1 MSQSVDDIFDEI
13 DRLIGIEN
21 GKTWREKKRKSRRVT
36 VVRVD
41 RVNGLVRVKGYKMEW
56 WRSVRE
62 LCASYERLHQES
74 NQPPT

>member
-41 RVNGLVRVKGYKMEW
+41 RVNGLVRGNGYKLEW
-56 WRSVRE
+56 WLSVME
-62 LCASYERLHQES
+62 LFARYERLHKE
-74 NQPPT
+74 

>member
-36 VVRVD
+36 VVRVY
-41 RVNGLVRVKGYKMEW
+41 RVIGLVRVKGY
-56 WRSVRE
+56 
-62 LCASYERLHQES
+62 
-74 NQPPT
+74 

>member
-41 RVNGLVRVKGYKMEW
+41 RVNGLVRVKGYTMEW
-56 WRSVRE
+56 WLSVME
-62 LCASYERLHQES
+62 LFARYERLHKE
-74 NQPPT
+74 